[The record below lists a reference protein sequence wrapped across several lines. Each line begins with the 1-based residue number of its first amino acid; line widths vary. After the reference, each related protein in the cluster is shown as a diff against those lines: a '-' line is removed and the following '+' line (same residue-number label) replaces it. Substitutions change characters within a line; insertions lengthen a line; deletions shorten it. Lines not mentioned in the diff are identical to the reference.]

1 LKVFESIHPAGLG
14 VHLPDPVAFGVVI
27 AVLGIAVLGILAGG
41 RLSERLGIPLPLV
54 VLGATALGAK
64 VASLAPLGEV
74 AVSRIVTVALIAVLF
89 SGGMHLG
96 RRRVTRSARVVLTLG
111 GAGTLGTAAL
121 GALFAH
127 FALGFAWYPAL
138 LVATAVA
145 PTDPT
150 IVFGLLGQNPVGGT
164 VATVLEGESGANDPV
179 GISLMTALL
188 GAGGITLSGLAD
200 ASRTFGLQVC
210 VGAVVGVAGG
220 QALVWLIRWPSLG
233 GAGQRPIAS
242 AAAAVAIYGIAAA
255 ADGSGFL
262 AVFIAGIFLGDEPF
276 PHKIQVERFHSS
288 LASLGEIAAFIS
300 LGLTLDL
307 HVLAQTSTWAPGLAM
322 GAVVA
327 FVARPLVALG
337 CLAGSGMSN
346 PEKAFVAFAGLKG
359 AVPILLGTY
368 LLGSATGQGA
378 RLFGIVVVVAVA
390 SVAVQGS
397 LLRPASAKLT
407 RVKLKQSKR
416 YSTPTEHPRE
426 P

>member
-1 LKVFESIHPAGLG
+1 M
-14 VHLPDPVAFGVVI
+14 PDPVPFGVVV

-41 RLSERLGIPLPLV
+41 TLSERLGVPLPLV
-54 VLGATALGAK
+54 VLGVTAISAH
-64 VASLAPLGEV
+64 VAGLAPLGEV
-74 AVSRIVTVALIAVLF
+74 AVSRIVTVALVAVLF

-96 RRRVTRSARVVLTLG
+96 RRRVARSARVILTLG
-111 GAGTLGTAAL
+111 GAGTVGTAAL

-127 FALGFAWYPAL
+127 FALGLAWFPAL

-179 GISLMTALL
+179 AISLMTALL
-188 GAGGITLSGLAD
+188 GAGGVTLSGLAE
-200 ASRTFGLQVC
+200 AGRTFGVQVC
-210 VGAVVGVAGG
+210 VGAVVGLAGG
-220 QALVWLIRWPSLG
+220 QALLWLIRRPSLG
-233 GAGQRPIAS
+233 GSGQRPIAS
-242 AAAAVAIYGIAAA
+242 AAAAVAIYGLAAA
-255 ADGSGFL
+255 AGGSGFL
-262 AVFIAGIFLGDEPF
+262 AVFIAGIAVGDEPF
-276 PHKIQVERFHSS
+276 PHKAQVERFHSS

-300 LGLTLDL
+300 LGLTLNL
-307 HVLAQTSTWAPGLAM
+307 HVLALASTWAPGLAL

-337 CLAGSGMSN
+337 CLSRSGMSN

-397 LLRPASAKLT
+397 LLRPASGALN
-407 RVKLKQSKR
+407 RMKLKRSKR
-416 YSTPTEHPRE
+416 CSTPTEHPRG

>member
-1 LKVFESIHPAGLG
+1 M
-14 VHLPDPVAFGVVI
+14 PDPVSFGVVV
-27 AVLGIAVLGILAGG
+27 AVLGVAVLGILVGG
-41 RLSERLGIPLPLV
+41 RLSERLGVPLPLV

-64 VASLAPLGEV
+64 VANLAPLGEV

-127 FALGFAWYPAL
+127 FALGLAWYPAL

-220 QALVWLIRWPSLG
+220 QALVWLIRRPSLG

-262 AVFIAGIFLGDEPF
+262 AVFIAGISLGDEPF
-276 PHKIQVERFHSS
+276 PYKIQVERFHSS

-307 HVLAQTSTWAPGLAM
+307 HVLAQASTWAPGLAL

-337 CLAGSGMSN
+337 CLSGSGMSN
-346 PEKAFVAFAGLKG
+346 PERAFVAFAGLKG

-397 LLRPASAKLT
+397 LVRPASAKLN
-407 RVKLKQSKR
+407 RVELKRSKR